1 MDILFSEIDLV
12 IFDSPGSSTVEVLV
26 PAPRLSLR
34 LKSNDFKKLL
44 EPNPSYCRESMRKWD
59 LAIMNRRVGT
69 SHISQFVSEP
79 EELMLS
85 WRSHGGLGKWLEDF
99 VFLRRQGH

>member
-12 IFDSPGSSTVEVLV
+12 IFDSPGSTVELIIV
-26 PAPRLSLR
+26 PALR

-44 EPNPSYCRESMRKWD
+44 VPNPSYCRESMRKWD
-59 LAIMNRRVGT
+59 LAIMSRRVGT
-69 SHISQFVSEP
+69 SHISQSVSES
-79 EELMLS
+79 EDLMLS
-85 WRSHGGLGKWLEDF
+85 WRSHGGLGKWLGDF